1 MKIINIK
8 NQHGFGVFAS
18 RVTIAVLLSILFFAV
33 PANAA
38 KRDVIADANAICG
51 GANPAPA
58 DSLADACYLLDDTNG
73 GQDLNT
79 QGCNSVFDDDDNDNG
94 IVDYLFRNCDRN
106 EEALLRKAAG
116 AVLSLR
122 DFYRRGKTQQAGT
135 AGRYLCSYA
144 SKFSDLSDATPPKLE
159 SEEPL
164 DLNAEN
170 IADDIG
176 FPCL

>member
-8 NQHGFGVFAS
+8 NQNGFGVFAG
-18 RVTIAVLLSILFFAV
+18 RVTIAILLSILFFAV

-38 KRDVIADANAICG
+38 KRDVIADANLICEG
-51 GANPAPA
+51 TIP
-58 DSLADACYLLDDTNG
+58 DSLEDACDLLYDTNG
-73 GQDLNT
+73 GQDLAT
-79 QGCNSVFDDDDNDNG
+79 RGCDSDFDS
-94 IVDYLFRNCDRN
+94 IDYGTVIYLLRNCDRN

-122 DFYRRGKTQQAGT
+122 DFYRRGKTQQAET

-144 SKFSDLSDATPPKLE
+144 SKFSDLSEATPPKLV
-159 SEEPL
+159 STEPL
-164 DLNAEN
+164 DLNAEE
-170 IADDIG
+170 IAGDIG